1 MPPLKFHVPTVMA
14 LSVLLAACA
23 TPDTDYPEFT
33 KAQITAKTIEAQRS
47 TIEAYLALEQRVDD
61 IAWPLLV
68 GNADL
73 CHERTRE
80 GFGMTLGNATAI
92 RDLVDGFTLEQVRAV
107 GYDDAPIVLQV
118 SAGSPAA
125 LAGVKP
131 GARPVR
137 IGDEDMNGSMEKL
150 IATVNAYKALQEKAE
165 DADGALDVVAKPLRV
180 TFEQD
185 GESYEVKLNLETFCD
200 IPVSVAQTNAINA
213 SASGSSVR
221 IYRGLLNY
229 FPDNDDAIGVI
240 VGHEIGHVIGRH
252 VPKQRRNSMVSGF
265 ALWGLPLTVG
275 ASLVDSLVA
284 GPLERWA
291 GVETPPGAAGV
302 TRLTNRALGT
312 RSFEQEADY
321 LGLYIAA
328 RGGLDIS
335 KAEEVFEGFAKVS
348 PRSTYGN
355 RSHPVTP
362 QRVLAV
368 QATRA
373 EIKAKQAAG
382 EALVPN
388 GWPYPVS
395 LEEDSE

>member
-1 MPPLKFHVPTVMA
+1 MSFLEVPKGVTLA
-14 LSVLLAACA
+14 LLVAFGACA
-23 TPDTDYPEFT
+23 TPDTAYPEFT
-33 KAQITAKTIEAQRS
+33 EAELTEGTVKAQRA

-68 GNADL
+68 GNVDL
-73 CHERTRE
+73 CHERRRE
-80 GFGMTLGNATAI
+80 GFGMTLGNATTI
-92 RDLVDGFTLEQVRAV
+92 RDLVDGFTLAQVRAA
-107 GYDDAPIVLQV
+107 GYDDDPIVLQV

-131 GARPVR
+131 GARPIH
-137 IGDEDMNGSMEKL
+137 IGDEEIAGGMEKL
-150 IATVNAYKALQEKAE
+150 VATVNAYKALQEKAE
-165 DADGALDVVAKPLRV
+165 EADGALDVVAKPLRM

-185 GESYEVKLNLETFCD
+185 GETREVKLNLETYCD

-229 FPDNDDAIGVI
+229 YPDNDDAIGVI
-240 VGHEIGHVIGRH
+240 VGHEIGHVVGRH
-252 VPKQRRNSMVSGF
+252 VPKQQRNSVVSGF
-265 ALWGLPLTVG
+265 ALWGLPVTIG

-291 GVETPPGAAGV
+291 GVETPPGAASV

-328 RGGLDIS
+328 RGGVDIT

-348 PRSTYGN
+348 PRSTYGK
-355 RSHPVTP
+355 RSHPITP

-373 EIKAKQAAG
+373 EIKAKQTAG
-382 EALVPN
+382 NALVPN
-388 GWPYPVS
+388 GWPYPIA
-395 LEEDSE
+395 LEGEDE